1 MVCFLGFQ
9 LYLSCLLYNKIHHQ
23 HQKTRQNEKQSHK
36 RKKNRFLP
44 DEQYGIALD
53 NLVKGCTDILLLHPD
68 GKRIFLGKRCVQRE
82 YLQLLIMLCCV
93 GVGVFYIVDRIIVR
107 YVFNILFC
115 ISNIHLLHIY
125 IHAMLYSSTRL
136 VVHGWTYL
144 SRRNTIR

>member
-1 MVCFLGFQ
+1 M
-9 LYLSCLLYNKIHHQ
+9 Q
-23 HQKTRQNEKQSHK
+23 HTKTRTND
-36 RKKNRFLP
+36 KKNRFLP

-82 YLQLLIMLCCV
+82 YLQLSYHVVLCV
-93 GVGVFYIVDRIIVR
+93 GVLLYCRPKSL
-107 YVFNILFC
+107 YVMLFSISYSAY

-125 IHAMLYSSTRL
+125 IYSSTRL

-144 SRRNTIR
+144 SRRNAIR